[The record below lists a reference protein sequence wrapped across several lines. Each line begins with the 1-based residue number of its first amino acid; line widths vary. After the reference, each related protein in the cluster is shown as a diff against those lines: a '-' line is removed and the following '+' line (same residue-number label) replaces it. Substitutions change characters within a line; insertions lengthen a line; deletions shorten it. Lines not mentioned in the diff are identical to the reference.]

1 MQKNDCANR
10 RELVRNLQV
19 KLKQLETKR
28 LELEKKQHSGDR
40 SLETMREMSSVV
52 LKIEFTKRRI
62 GGDCNEADVT
72 GWLPAFAIN
81 PQKISRL

>member
-28 LELEKKQHSGDR
+28 LELEKKQLSGDR

-52 LKIEFTKRRI
+52 LKIEFTRKRI

>member
-28 LELEKKQHSGDR
+28 LEIEAKQLAGDR
-40 SLETMREMSSVV
+40 SLETMREMASVV
-52 LKIEFTKRRI
+52 LSIEFTRKRI
-62 GGDCNEADVT
+62 GGDCAEADVT